1 VGWASASEIFDPVAR
16 ALIDLGADAPT
27 KRKVLGT
34 LLRKLRDED
43 WDTADESLA
52 EFHDDP
58 VIVQIFY
65 EQGVGNS
72 AGNWPEG
79 VIGHDKRTNEWT
91 LTCQGGRDSCGELA
105 RGDGDSPKEHDRL
118 VHAWVAHDRQ
128 KHGGDGRVPD
138 WMLIERGADR

>member
-34 LLRKLRDED
+34 LLGKLRDED
-43 WDTADESLA
+43 WDTADESLD
-52 EFHDDP
+52 EFRDDP

-72 AGNWPEG
+72 AGNWPVGAPASLAAG
-79 VIGHDKRTNEWT
+79 VPR
-91 LTCQGGRDSCGELA
+91 GGR
-105 RGDGDSPKEHDRL
+105 RRP
-118 VHAWVAHDRQ
+118 
-128 KHGGDGRVPD
+128 GRPAP
-138 WMLIERGADR
+138 RT